1 MKQVRGFTLL
11 EVMVA
16 LAIFA
21 LVAASALT
29 ASARSLQTA
38 ARLEDKTL
46 ALWIADNRL
55 IELQLQRQPPAEG
68 RQQGKLEY
76 AGRRWQWQSQ
86 VEATTDPALRR
97 VTLRILAG
105 DAPADFDQRAL
116 VSLSG
121 FIETRP

>member
-1 MKQVRGFTLL
+1 MRSVRGFTLL

-55 IELQLQRQPPAEG
+55 TELQLQPTPPAMG
-68 RQQGKLEY
+68 RQQGRLDY

-86 VEATTDPALRR
+86 VEATSDPALRR
-97 VTLRILAG
+97 VTLRVLAG
-105 DAPADFDQRAL
+105 DAPANFDERAL
-116 VSLSG
+116 VSLNG
-121 FIETRP
+121 FIEMRP